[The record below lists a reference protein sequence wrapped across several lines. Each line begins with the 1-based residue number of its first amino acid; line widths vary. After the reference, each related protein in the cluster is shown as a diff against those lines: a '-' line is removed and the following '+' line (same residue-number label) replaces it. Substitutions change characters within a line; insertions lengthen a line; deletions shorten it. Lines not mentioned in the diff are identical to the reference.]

1 LLTFFKK
8 INSLLDLLNNLFFLC
23 TLKIFISTMKKLK
36 LFSLIALS
44 STLALTSCGGS
55 NNGGGTKKFVSKTGW
70 KPNEKQGWFFAGK
83 QQKQK
88 GWPGMVYVEGGTF
101 TMGLVKDDVMHD
113 WNNSPRRMQ
122 VSSFFIGET
131 EITNYEYRE
140 YLTWLKYVF
149 PPSDPSF
156 KEIYN
161 GALPDTLLWDNK
173 LSRNDYNETYFR
185 SPEFDYYPV
194 VGVSW
199 TQANRYCEWL
209 SDRANEKA
217 LMQAGII
224 AKDLYINESNN
235 QGGTAFNMD
244 KFKSN
249 DPEMQGYINEKRMQQ
264 KTGLKTTN
272 QRLLAANRAPNAAM
286 VTKFRLPTEVEWE
299 YAALGLAKN
308 REYNQY
314 MGKTPQIEKL
324 RGTKGR
330 EKGMFLENFK
340 MGAGDYSGIAGW
352 KNDGSAQTSDVRQFP
367 SNDLGI
373 YGMYGNV
380 AEWTADVYRPIIDED
395 FSDFNYY
402 RGNMPQA
409 IVRNG
414 DGTYKMVD
422 ENGIKYD
429 TLADGRLVYKN
440 LPGQFERETIADYRN
455 YRDGD
460 RMSSLDYR
468 NASDS
473 ASAYDMYNAPKSRFI
488 VDGSGKVILQKDR
501 KERTSGVSNDIRVVK
516 GGSWQDTAYWLDP
529 GQRRYKNENK
539 AYGWIG
545 FRVAQDARANDK
557 SRTRR

>member
-1 LLTFFKK
+1 L
-8 INSLLDLLNNLFFLC
+8 
-23 TLKIFISTMKKLK
+23 
-36 LFSLIALS
+36 
-44 STLALTSCGGS
+44 
-55 NNGGGTKKFVSKTGW
+55 
-70 KPNEKQGWFFAGK
+70 
-83 QQKQK
+83 
-88 GWPGMVYVEGGTF
+88 VYVEGGTF

-113 WNNSPRRMQ
+113 WNNTPRRMQ

-173 LSRNDYNETYFR
+173 LSRNDYNETYLR

-209 SDRANEKA
+209 TDRANEKA
-217 LMQAGII
+217 LMSAGII

-244 KFKSN
+244 KFKAN
-249 DPEMQGYINEKRMQQ
+249 DPEMQGYINEQRMQQ

-272 QRLLAANRAPNAAM
+272 QRLLSANRAPNSAM
-286 VTKFRLPTEVEWE
+286 VQKFRLPTEVEWE
-299 YAALGLAKN
+299 YAALGMAKN

-314 MGKTPQIEKL
+314 LGKKPEIERL
-324 RGTKGR
+324 RGTKGKDR
-330 EKGMFLENFK
+330 GMFLENFK
-340 MGAGDYSGIAGW
+340 MGKGDYSGIAGW
-352 KNDGSAQTSDVRQFP
+352 KNDGSAQTSDVRQYP
-367 SNDLGI
+367 SNDLGV

-395 FSDFNYY
+395 YNDFNYY

-414 DGTYKMVD
+414 DGTYKMID
-422 ENGIKYD
+422 EGTIKYD
-429 TLADGRLVYKN
+429 TLSDGRLVYKG
-440 LPGQFERETIADYRN
+440 LPGQFERQTIADYRN

-460 RMSSLDYR
+460 RQSSLEYR
-468 NASDS
+468 RESDS
-473 ASAYDMYNAPKSRFI
+473 ASSFDMYNAPRQSFI
-488 VDGSGKVILQKDR
+488 VDAGGKVKMVKDT
-501 KERTSGVSNDIRVVK
+501 KDRTSGISNDVRVVK

-529 GQRRYKNENK
+529 GQRRYKNQGR

-545 FRVAQDARANDK
+545 FRVAQDARTNDK
-557 SRTRR
+557 NRTRR

>member
-1 LLTFFKK
+1 
-8 INSLLDLLNNLFFLC
+8 
-23 TLKIFISTMKKLK
+23 MKKLK

-209 SDRANEKA
+209 SDRANEK
-217 LMQAGII
+217 L
-224 AKDLYINESNN
+224 
-235 QGGTAFNMD
+235 
-244 KFKSN
+244 
-249 DPEMQGYINEKRMQQ
+249 
-264 KTGLKTTN
+264 
-272 QRLLAANRAPNAAM
+272 
-286 VTKFRLPTEVEWE
+286 
-299 YAALGLAKN
+299 
-308 REYNQY
+308 
-314 MGKTPQIEKL
+314 
-324 RGTKGR
+324 
-330 EKGMFLENFK
+330 
-340 MGAGDYSGIAGW
+340 
-352 KNDGSAQTSDVRQFP
+352 
-367 SNDLGI
+367 
-373 YGMYGNV
+373 
-380 AEWTADVYRPIIDED
+380 
-395 FSDFNYY
+395 
-402 RGNMPQA
+402 
-409 IVRNG
+409 
-414 DGTYKMVD
+414 
-422 ENGIKYD
+422 
-429 TLADGRLVYKN
+429 
-440 LPGQFERETIADYRN
+440 
-455 YRDGD
+455 
-460 RMSSLDYR
+460 
-468 NASDS
+468 
-473 ASAYDMYNAPKSRFI
+473 
-488 VDGSGKVILQKDR
+488 
-501 KERTSGVSNDIRVVK
+501 
-516 GGSWQDTAYWLDP
+516 
-529 GQRRYKNENK
+529 
-539 AYGWIG
+539 
-545 FRVAQDARANDK
+545 
-557 SRTRR
+557 